1 MPGSHGFTRVLLL
14 IATTVICVWLV
25 TWSVNVFG
33 FHSPITAFLV
43 NWLIVTWMATV
54 ALSIRL
60 PLPSRYYDIKA
71 CENGGRIYEHLGV
84 RFFKKLVRRGPLSIF
99 SRTLRLP
106 KDDTT
111 AALRLLDQKM
121 RRAEAIHLFSF
132 LAIWPFI
139 CYSVLRKWSDVAGW
153 LLLFNLMVNGYPIM
167 LQRYNRIRLHK
178 LRIQIRAIR
187 GGVGDAGLRT
197 WAS

>member
-1 MPGSHGFTRVLLL
+1 MPGSHGVTRILLL
-14 IATTVICVWLV
+14 IAATAASGWLTTWPVDA
-25 TWSVNVFG
+25 FG
-33 FHSPITAFLV
+33 FSSPITTFLV
-43 NWLIVTWMATV
+43 NWLVMDWMAMV

-60 PLPSRYYDIKA
+60 PLPSWYYDIKA

-84 RFFKKLVRRGPLSIF
+84 RFFKRLVRRGPLSIF

-111 AALRLLDQKM
+111 AALRQLDQKM
-121 RRAEAIHLFSF
+121 RRAEAIHVFSL

-139 CYSVLRKWSDVAGW
+139 CYSVLRKWSDAAGW
-153 LLLFNLMVNGYPIM
+153 LLLFSFMVNGYPIV

-178 LRIQIRAIR
+178 LLTANKRQATGAYNKRSRI
-187 GGVGDAGLRT
+187 
-197 WAS
+197 